1 MPELPEVETMR
12 RDLQKVAR
20 GTTITEVEVLDEKV
34 VVGEPEVFVEG
45 LVGKRITA
53 FDRRGKVLILR
64 LNDGHALLGHPRMT
78 GRFFGLKSTD
88 ELSRFAR
95 VVVGLDN
102 NKRIVFDDIRRFGRL
117 EVVSQAALDEA
128 ELLRNIGADAL
139 ACEPG
144 HVIQALRKRTIPV
157 KVALL
162 DQKIIAGIG
171 NIYASEILFR
181 CGLDPRTP
189 SCRVT
194 AAEASAIACETANV
208 LAEGV
213 KYRGTTISDYRTMD
227 GERGNYQDRLMVYG
241 RGGGTC
247 LREGCDGII
256 QKTTLAGR
264 STYYCN
270 KCQRKGRNRK

>member
-12 RDLQKVAR
+12 RDLQKAAR

-34 VVGEPEVFVEG
+34 IVGEPDVFVEG
-45 LVGKRITA
+45 LVGKMITA

-95 VVVGLDN
+95 VVIGLDN

-189 SCRVT
+189 SRRVT
-194 AAEASAIACETANV
+194 AEEASAIACETAGV

-213 KYRGTTISDYRTMD
+213 RYRGTTISDYRTMD

-241 RGGGTC
+241 REGGTC

>member
-20 GTTITEVEVLDEKV
+20 GTAITDVEVLDEKV
-34 VVGEPEVFVEG
+34 VVGEPDVFIEG
-45 LVGKRITA
+45 LVGKMITD

-88 ELSRFAR
+88 ALSRFAR
-95 VVVGLDN
+95 VAIHLDN

-144 HVIQALRKRTIPV
+144 HVVQALRKRTIPV

-189 SCRVT
+189 SYRVT
-194 AAEASAIACETANV
+194 PDEAAAIACETANV

-227 GERGNYQDRLMVYG
+227 GARGNYQDRLMVYG
-241 RGGGTC
+241 REGGTC

-256 QKTTLAGR
+256 QKIALAGR